1 MWAREGAAWLHPG
14 AAWGRLRESGAL
26 RRAGVTPAADG
37 ARRGGQVFWVGSS
50 PPGGLE

>member
-1 MWAREGAAWLHPG
+1 MGA
-14 AAWGRLRESGAL
+14 GRRGLGEAKGIGAL